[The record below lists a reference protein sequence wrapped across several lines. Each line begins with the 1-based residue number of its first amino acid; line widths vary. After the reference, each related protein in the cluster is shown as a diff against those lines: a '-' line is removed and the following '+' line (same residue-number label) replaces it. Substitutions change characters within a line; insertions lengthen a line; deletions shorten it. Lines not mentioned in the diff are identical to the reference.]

1 MEAGVVRLGREV
13 TQDRNAAEAREWLV
27 PNGIGGYASGTVAG
41 TLTRRYHGL
50 LVAATS
56 PPSGRHLIVPKLEAV
71 LTYCGV
77 RYELGTNA
85 WADGSVAPHGYTL
98 LESFALDGNIATWTY
113 ALGDAVFS
121 VTLTMQSG
129 ANVTAVVYALE
140 RADEPATLDVRV
152 LADDR
157 DHHGTSRQDER
168 VFANQLVPGGVR
180 VALPSLGASLVVR
193 ADAEWSMSTDWYRAF
208 ELERERERGLEAVED
223 HPMVGSFRA
232 TIVPQGHLGVT
243 LAFGDGEAPRASAI
257 VEERRVLDERCARGV
272 DDPQLRMLA
281 IAADAF
287 VVDRR
292 FADRSVGKTVIAG
305 YHWFAD
311 WGRDTM
317 IALPG
322 LTLARGHHDVART
335 ILRTFARYVDGG
347 MIPNRFPDGDEPPEY
362 NTFDASLWYIEA
374 VRAYVAATNDRD
386 LAVELY
392 PTLSEI
398 VDAYKNGTRYGIVMD
413 ASDGLVRGGEP
424 GVQLTWM
431 DAKVGDWVVT
441 PRIGKPIEINAL
453 WYAALRTLEHLSQ
466 LIDRSSAPFRALA
479 EKTRAGFA
487 RYWNG
492 GYTYD
497 VLDGPGGNDATLRPN
512 AIFAVSLHASPLT
525 QQQQHAIVD
534 VCGREFVTPRGLR
547 SLSPRDPAYVPQYLG
562 DVHARDGAYH
572 QGTVWGWLIGP
583 FASAHYHVHGDRELA
598 RSFVLPLLDELSNY
612 GLGSIGEIFDAEPPF
627 AARGTIAQ
635 AWSVAEVL
643 RVLDELG
650 D

>member
-56 PPSGRHLIVPKLEAV
+56 PPTGRHLIVPKLEAV

-85 WADGSVAPHGYTL
+85 WVDGSVSPHGYTL
-98 LESFALDGNIATWTY
+98 LESFVLDGNIATWTY
-113 ALGDAVFS
+113 TLGDAVFS
-121 VTLTMQSG
+121 VTLTMQPG
-129 ANVTAVVYALE
+129 ANVTALVYALE

-157 DHHGTSRQDER
+157 DHHGTSRQDGR
-168 VFANQLVPGGVR
+168 VFASDLIPGGVR
-180 VALPSLGASLVVR
+180 VVLPSLGASLVVR
-193 ADAEWSMSTDWYRAF
+193 SDAEWSTSADWYRAF

-232 TIVPQGHLGVT
+232 TIAPQGQLGVT
-243 LAFGDGEAPRASAI
+243 LAFGDSDVPSAGAI
-257 VEERRVLDERCARGV
+257 VVERRALDDQRARGI
-272 DDPQLRMLA
+272 DDPKLRTLA

-287 VVDRR
+287 IVDRR
-292 FADRSVGKTVIAG
+292 FADGSVGKTVIAG

-322 LTLARGHHDVART
+322 LTLATGRHDVGRT
-335 ILRTFARYVDGG
+335 ILQTFARYVDGG
-347 MIPNRFPDGDEPPEY
+347 MIPNRFPDGNEPPEY

-386 LAVELY
+386 LVVELY
-392 PTLSEI
+392 PTLRQI

-466 LIDRSSAPFRALA
+466 LIDRPSAPFRALA

-492 GYTYD
+492 EYAYD

-525 QQQQHAIVD
+525 PQQQHAIVD
-534 VCGREFVTPRGLR
+534 VCGKEFVTPRGLR
-547 SLSPRDPAYVPQYLG
+547 SLSPRDPAYVPQYRG

-598 RSFVLPLLDELSNY
+598 RSFVLPLLDEFTNY

-643 RVLDELG
+643 RVLDDLG